1 MELLDDL
8 QDFFFKFVVFVFDY
22 MQEERNYD
30 PERRKKREK
39 KKREKEGRNTTESVN
54 SISRRYNTVLGQGKT
69 DRLVINVNKEE
80 RG

>member
-1 MELLDDL
+1 MILKEG
-8 QDFFFKFVVFVFDY
+8 
-22 MQEERNYD
+22 
-30 PERRKKREK
+30 K
-39 KKREKEGRNTTESVN
+39 KKRKKEEKEGRNTTESVN

>member
-1 MELLDDL
+1 MILKEG
-8 QDFFFKFVVFVFDY
+8 
-22 MQEERNYD
+22 
-30 PERRKKREK
+30 KKEK
-39 KKREKEGRNTTESVN
+39 KVEKEGRNTTESVN

>member
-1 MELLDDL
+1 
-8 QDFFFKFVVFVFDY
+8 

-30 PERRKKREK
+30 SERRKKRK
-39 KKREKEGRNTTESVN
+39 KKGEKEGRNTTESVN